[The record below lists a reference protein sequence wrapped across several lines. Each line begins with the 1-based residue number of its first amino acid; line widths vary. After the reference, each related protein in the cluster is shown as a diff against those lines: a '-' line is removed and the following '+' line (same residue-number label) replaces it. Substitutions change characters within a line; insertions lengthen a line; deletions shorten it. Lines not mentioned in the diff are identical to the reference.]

1 MKSHI
6 ATPWMTRQFTV
17 LDSLGPMTD
26 TMLLRVLLLPFVL
39 VSLLA
44 GCQPDAE
51 TAETN
56 PLAGYESPEPLV
68 LRAPESPVP
77 VPDVGLE
84 GVDGPV
90 ETSSLFA
97 GRWTLLYVGYS
108 YCPDICP
115 TELGQLSQ
123 ILPALQENSPQFDW
137 QVVFLSVDPER
148 DTPAHLEKYTGFFSE
163 EFVPVTGSRE
173 AIDAVTSTVKAG
185 YRIESHEEG
194 EIAYNIDHD
203 TSFRLIDPNGRM
215 LALLPGPHDPD
226 AIVDMLEEFLNEVNK

>member
-1 MKSHI
+1 
-6 ATPWMTRQFTV
+6 MTRQFTA
-17 LDSLGPMTD
+17 LDSLGPMTN

-39 VSLLA
+39 VLLLA

-51 TAETN
+51 NAETN
-56 PLAGYESPEPLV
+56 PLASYESPDPLV
-68 LRAPESPVP
+68 LRAPEAPMP
-77 VPDVGLE
+77 VPDVRLE
-84 GVDGPV
+84 GVDGP
-90 ETSSLFA
+90 TDTASLFA

-123 ILPALQENSPQFDW
+123 ILPALQEGSSQFDW

-173 AIDAVTSTVKAG
+173 AIDAVTGAVKAG
-185 YRIESHEEG
+185 YRIGKHAPG
-194 EIAYNIDHD
+194 ERRYSVDHD
-203 TSFRLIDPNGRM
+203 TGFRLIDPQGRM

-226 AIVDMLEEFLNEVNK
+226 RIVTMIPSFLSEVSPE

>member
-1 MKSHI
+1 M
-6 ATPWMTRQFTV
+6 
-17 LDSLGPMTD
+17 
-26 TMLLRVLLLPFVL
+26 MLRALILPFIL

-44 GCQPDAE
+44 GCQPDTE
-51 TAETN
+51 KAETN
-56 PLAGYESPEPLV
+56 PLADYETPEPLV
-68 LRAPESPVP
+68 LRTPEVP
-77 VPDVGLE
+77 VPLPDVELE
-84 GVDGPV
+84 GKDGIV

-115 TELGQLSQ
+115 TELGQLSK
-123 ILPALQENSPQFDW
+123 ILPALQEVMPQFDW
-137 QVVFLSVDPER
+137 QVVFLSVDPVR

-163 EFVPVTGSRE
+163 EFVPVSGSRQ

-185 YRIESHEEG
+185 YRIEPHDEG

-203 TSFRLIDPNGRM
+203 TSFRLIDPDGHM

-226 AIVDMLEEFLNEVNK
+226 AIVDMLQKFLNEVNK